1 MPDRLMPPGW
11 LPEGLAL
18 LRVPQRVLQRGPRH
32 ADRPR
37 GDIDP
42 AELEPA
48 HHLPKALAFLG
59 PEERLARALVA
70 VEHDLAALQPLVT
83 ELGQVPGDREAGA
96 PLGEQD
102 ADAAAGGDR
111 PGGGLAQ
118 HGDDVRRAGVWD
130 PRLHAGEPGAEAGC
144 GGPG

>member
-1 MPDRLMPPGW
+1 MPDRLMPPDW

-18 LRVPQRVLQRGPRH
+18 LRVAEGVLQRGRGH
-32 ADRPR
+32 ADGPR

-96 PLGEQD
+96 LLGEQD

-111 PGGGLAQ
+111 LGVGLAQ
-118 HGDDVRRAGVWD
+118 HGDDVRRACGGY
-130 PRLHAGEPGAEAGC
+130 PRLTAAQPV
-144 GGPG
+144 

>member
-1 MPDRLMPPGW
+1 MPDRLMPPDW

-18 LRVPQRVLQRGPRH
+18 LRVPQRVLQRGPRD
-32 ADRPR
+32 ADRRR
-37 GDIDP
+37 GGIDP
-42 AELEPA
+42 AELAPPPP
-48 HHLPKALAFLG
+48 LPKALAFLG

-96 PLGEQD
+96 LLGEQD

-111 PGGGLAQ
+111 LGVGLGQ
-118 HGDDVRRAGVWD
+118 NGDGVRRACGGY
-130 PRLHAGEPGAEAGC
+130 PRLTAAQPV
-144 GGPG
+144 